1 MAAMTCSRSVVRSV
15 AATAALRACCTRHN
29 SATSAGVH
37 FNADRSV
44 STYRNSVGTYA
55 GHQVL
60 VNSKHNRWGVSG
72 TGLLAML
79 IGIIVLVVMFPSG
92 DSMLSCCVPPG
103 GVVAYLCPTAVLGNL
118 YLRCSGYAHS
128 RAAKE
133 EKKPKLIWEG
143 YKRWHKGEI
152 PPKVGGADGVGRCV
166 PVLLTLYYC
175 ALLGPFLM

>member
-1 MAAMTCSRSVVRSV
+1 
-15 AATAALRACCTRHN
+15 
-29 SATSAGVH
+29 
-37 FNADRSV
+37 
-44 STYRNSVGTYA
+44 
-55 GHQVL
+55 
-60 VNSKHNRWGVSG
+60 
-72 TGLLAML
+72 ML

-103 GVVAYLCPTAVLGNL
+103 GGGGGSLPSPTAVLGNL
-118 YLRCSGYAHS
+118 YFWCSGYAHS

-143 YKRWHKGEI
+143 YKRRHKGEI

-175 ALLGPFLM
+175 MLLGPFLM